1 MATTKQTNRP
11 ANLGGGNVGGASRV
25 LVDDGSGGDS
35 QWLFYGMLFFAIV
48 CFICLP
54 IMAVILIEAKK
65 TNVAA
70 HAALME
76 VKKLRAE
83 IKAAK
88 KDNDE

>member
-1 MATTKQTNRP
+1 
-11 ANLGGGNVGGASRV
+11 
-25 LVDDGSGGDS
+25 
-35 QWLFYGMLFFAIV
+35 MLFFAIV

>member
-1 MATTKQTNRP
+1 
-11 ANLGGGNVGGASRV
+11 
-25 LVDDGSGGDS
+25 
-35 QWLFYGMLFFAIV
+35 
-48 CFICLP
+48 
-54 IMAVILIEAKK
+54 MAVILIEAKK